1 MARSKSSEEIELE
14 RLPKAP
20 LTKESL
26 RETLSLAR
34 YVRPYRKRFYAGLL
48 TLFISASLGLAF
60 PLLAG
65 TLIDSAL
72 HPGNVTVPFLGIMT
86 LNQVALLLA
95 ASVTLQ
101 ALGSFNSAL
110 SFNRVGQRTPPP
122 RSTRVRCRASP
133 P

>member
-1 MARSKSSEEIELE
+1 MARRSSQQDIDLE
-14 RLPKAP
+14 RLPKSA
-20 LTKESL
+20 LTRESL
-26 RETLSLAR
+26 RDTLSLAR
-34 YVRPYRKRFYAGLL
+34 YIRPYRTRFLAGLA

-72 HPGNVTVPFLGIMT
+72 HPDAAHVPGLGVLT

-101 ALGSFNSAL
+101 ALGSFNS
-110 SFNRVGQRTPPP
+110 
-122 RSTRVRCRASP
+122 
-133 P
+133 